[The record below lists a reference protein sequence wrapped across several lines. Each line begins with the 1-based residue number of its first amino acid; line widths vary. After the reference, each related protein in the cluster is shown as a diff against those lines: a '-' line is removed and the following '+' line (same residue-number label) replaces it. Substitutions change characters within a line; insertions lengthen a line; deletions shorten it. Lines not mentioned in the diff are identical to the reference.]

1 MIARLLDSELP
12 LILAILAIG
21 VLAQRAC
28 EVAP

>member
-12 LILAILAIG
+12 LVLVILAVA

-28 EVAP
+28 EVTP

>member
-1 MIARLLDSELP
+1 MIARLLNSELP
-12 LILAILAIG
+12 LVLVILAVV